1 MIFFDAKP
9 AAKKPLTESVW
20 VYDYRT
26 NVHKTLRTNKLV
38 RGDFDEFVELYK
50 PGNLKARV
58 ATWAEVQNEETGAGP
73 NGRWREYR
81 YDEIIARD
89 KTNLD
94 ITWLKDQSLEDIE
107 NLQPPAV
114 IASEIVELLTAA
126 LEEFKSV
133 EEALVEEDED

>member
-1 MIFFDAKP
+1 
-9 AAKKPLTESVW
+9 
-20 VYDYRT
+20 
-26 NVHKTLRTNKLV
+26 
-38 RGDFDEFVELYK
+38 
-50 PGNLKARV
+50 
-58 ATWAEVQNEETGAGP
+58 AEVQNEETGAGP